1 MVRIVTGL
9 ELRFAL
15 NVEKRAWFTGLRTV
29 PTNTEVFL
37 RSLLLCR
44 KSRS

>member
-1 MVRIVTGL
+1 M
-9 ELRFAL
+9 
-15 NVEKRAWFTGLRTV
+15 V

-44 KSRS
+44 KKADFSQGYGNPFYVKNKKQ